1 MRVARQ
7 QWRWRQFEVSV
18 VSGTGRYFDRKV
30 SGLLI
35 GLGVWG
41 LSGGVATAAQLNQE
55 LSDFIYNHPLVR
67 ASKTNLQSAG
77 KNIDMA
83 MAGYFPVVSASA
95 SAGPERIDNPTTRA
109 VNGTG
114 RDWSRT
120 ANIAGLSVTQN
131 LFNGYLTHSTVRT
144 ARLNKALAAVTLEGT
159 MQNTLFEGTSAY
171 IDVLRQLRLV
181 QLAFNNQQTIQRQLN
196 LEDER
201 VQRGSGIAV
210 DVLQAKS
217 RLQLARE
224 RRITFEG
231 ALEDAVARY
240 IQVFDRAPDIS
251 AMTDPVPPV
260 EMIPSELNKSIDIAL
275 RENPAISNS
284 AVTVEVSREKRRTVL
299 SEYSPVVDMVGAANY
314 EKNNAGTL
322 GTRRDYSVT
331 LQANWD
337 LFTGLTTGH
346 ALDQAAFDYGTARSN
361 HSQTIDKVI
370 EQVRLS
376 WQAMLTARNR
386 LELLENAVN
395 IATEVFISR
404 KKLREAGKETV
415 INVLDA
421 ENEVSNAQINYT
433 AASYDERLSIYQLL
447 LSMGRLNPTFLNLS

>member
-1 MRVARQ
+1 VINDSARFTY
-7 QWRWRQFEVSV
+7 RNAS
-18 VSGTGRYFDRKV
+18 SLLKAP
-30 SGLLI
+30 GLL
-35 GLGVWG
+35 LATRVWALSALG
-41 LSGGVATAAQLNQE
+41 LSALLPGLSAAAPLNEE
-55 LSDFIYNHPLVR
+55 LADFIYNHPLVQ
-67 ASKTNLQSAG
+67 ASKTNVQSAG
-77 KNIDMA
+77 KNIDLA
-83 MAGYFPVVSASA
+83 RAGYFPTVAA
-95 SAGPERIDNPTTRA
+95 TATAGPERIDNPTTRA
-109 VNGTG
+109 FKEDGG
-114 RDWSRT
+114 RVWSRT
-120 ANIAGLSVTQN
+120 TNTAGLTVTQN

-159 MQNTLFEGTSAY
+159 LQNTLFEGTSAY

-181 QLAFNNQQTIQRQLN
+181 QLARNNQATIQRQLN

-217 RLQLARE
+217 RLQIARE
-224 RRITFEG
+224 RRVTFEG
-231 ALEDAVARY
+231 SLEDAIARY
-240 IQVFDRAPDIS
+240 IQVFDRAPDIN

-260 EMIPSELNKSIDIAL
+260 EMIPSELDKTVDIAL
-275 RENPAISNS
+275 KENPAIGNS

-299 SEYSPVVDMVGAANY
+299 SEYSPVVDMVGSANY

-337 LFTGLTTGH
+337 LFTGLTTGDS
-346 ALDQAAFDYGTARSN
+346 LDQVAFDYGTARSN
-361 HSQTIDKVI
+361 HDQTVDKVI

-376 WQAMLTARNR
+376 WQALLTARNR

>member
-1 MRVARQ
+1 VISDGTRFAHRKAQ
-7 QWRWRQFEVSV
+7 APSLLRAPALLLALGFWALFPGVS
-18 VSGTGRYFDRKV
+18 
-30 SGLLI
+30 
-35 GLGVWG
+35 
-41 LSGGVATAAQLNQE
+41 AAAPLKEE
-55 LSDFIYNHPLVR
+55 LADFIYNHPLIR
-67 ASKTNLQSAG
+67 ASKTNVQSAG
-77 KNIDMA
+77 KNIDVA
-83 MAGYFPVVSASA
+83 LAGYLPTVAATAV
-95 SAGPERIDNPTTRA
+95 AGLERIDNPTTRA
-109 VNGTG
+109 FSGKG
-114 RDWSRT
+114 RRWSRT
-120 ANIAGLSVTQN
+120 KNTAGLTMTQN
-131 LFNGYLTHSTVRT
+131 LFNGYLTYSTVRT
-144 ARLNKALAAVTLEGT
+144 ARLNKALAAVTMEGT
-159 MQNTLFEGTSAY
+159 LQNTLFEGTSAY

-181 QLAFNNQQTIQRQLN
+181 QLARNNQETIQRQLN

-217 RLQLARE
+217 RLQIAKE
-224 RRITFEG
+224 RRVTFEG
-231 ALEDAVARY
+231 SLEDAIARY
-240 IQVFDRAPDIS
+240 IQVFDRAPDIN

-260 EMIPSELNKSIDIAL
+260 EMIPSELDKTIDIAL

-284 AVTVEVSREKRRTVL
+284 AVTVETSREKRRTVL
-299 SEYSPVVDMVGAANY
+299 SEYSPVVDVVADANY

-331 LQANWD
+331 LQASWD
-337 LFTGLTTGH
+337 LFTGLTTGDG
-346 ALDQAAFDYGTARSN
+346 LDQAAFDYGTARSN
-361 HSQTIDKVI
+361 HDQTVDKVI

-376 WQAMLTARNR
+376 WQALLTARNR

-433 AASYDERLSIYQLL
+433 AASYDERLSIYQLM